1 MWPDNDW
8 ITAPARL
15 PEGPS
20 GDHRPTGTGTGRSP
34 RGARTAWR
42 PADGARRVRPVR
54 RRRSAGVGNV
64 VRLRAAAV
72 SLAAAV
78 AIGVVAGC
86 GGASSDEASTPAN
99 APTVANTAL
108 QTDSNG
114 KTVSAPSETAG
125 GGGGGGATTG
135 TGGGGGGAA
144 AGDAAAGKTVFEQQ
158 GCGSCHTY
166 SKAGSNGKVG
176 PDLDAGL
183 KGKDAAYIKQSIT
196 DPNAVVAPGFQPG
209 IMPQNYGKSL
219 SATQINDLVAFL
231 QPQG

>member
-1 MWPDNDW
+1 
-8 ITAPARL
+8 
-15 PEGPS
+15 
-20 GDHRPTGTGTGRSP
+20 
-34 RGARTAWR
+34 
-42 PADGARRVRPVR
+42 
-54 RRRSAGVGNV
+54 VGIV

-78 AIGVVAGC
+78 AVAGVVAGC

-114 KTVSAPSETAG
+114 KTVSAPTSTAGAG
-125 GGGGGGATTG
+125 GGSTNT
-135 TGGGGGGAA
+135 GGGGGAA

-176 PDLDAGL
+176 PDLDEGL

-196 DPNAVVAPGFQPG
+196 DPNAVITPGFQAG
-209 IMPQNYGKSL
+209 VMPQTYGKML